1 MGAKS
6 RATCRDKLFFA
17 ATAAVVLLCWPA
29 CARESSGRRLRGFD
43 NSARGAEAGPEK
55 WPCAGRGTQ
64 FCNATAQELSACPR
78 PCQPGNCR
86 TVANRDFWKWEEAVL
101 AGAYDNVFVREDRG
115 PRGDICASVC
125 RSDDRNVVTSAQCL
139 AGRRCGSVDYCSVLD
154 CPPPLSYASCRRASA
169 FWEPTCEVCTRL
181 FPACAVLLGEPV
193 KRRDR
198 QCGEEEVFIDQKSPD
213 ISSASGTNP
222 ARPRLPK
229 PASPAEEDARGQVDD
244 VEAAE
249 ESPSQYSCE
258 SEPEGVCIRE
268 FTPGEMCRQWTPRSG
283 ESTMPY
289 DVTVSPYADVIVGN
303 RSFEASFPGNK
314 MYPNCRFVVPPRA
327 LPSTWVEECINNM
340 QKIDFLNDGKERPT
354 PPCPAGWF
362 ICQGMCYT
370 IVQRQSVGPTPVGE
384 AAEDYMSLEARC
396 GLCGGARVAFV
407 GEDPGMQA
415 VAAEAAR
422 LSRNRDRAV
431 WVRRFRFLPGP
442 NWRVESR
449 SNPFQPWHRYVTMAV
464 DDPWT
469 ATYQRFYTGELDGLT
484 SPGYDARFRN
494 QDASILC
501 VNTIPRTVEASH
513 DSASR
518 IEKKTGCLGEGAE
531 EMWANE
537 HHRWWP
543 ESNYPYPG
551 L

>member
-1 MGAKS
+1 
-6 RATCRDKLFFA
+6 
-17 ATAAVVLLCWPA
+17 
-29 CARESSGRRLRGFD
+29 
-43 NSARGAEAGPEK
+43 
-55 WPCAGRGTQ
+55 
-64 FCNATAQELSACPR
+64 
-78 PCQPGNCR
+78 
-86 TVANRDFWKWEEAVL
+86 VANRDFWKWEEAVL

-362 ICQGMCYT
+362 ICQGMCY
-370 IVQRQSVGPTPVGE
+370 V
-384 AAEDYMSLEARC
+384 
-396 GLCGGARVAFV
+396 
-407 GEDPGMQA
+407 
-415 VAAEAAR
+415 
-422 LSRNRDRAV
+422 RAP
-431 WVRRFRFLPGP
+431 LPP
-442 NWRVESR
+442 
-449 SNPFQPWHRYVTMAV
+449 
-464 DDPWT
+464 
-469 ATYQRFYTGELDGLT
+469 
-484 SPGYDARFRN
+484 
-494 QDASILC
+494 C
-501 VNTIPRTVEASH
+501 
-513 DSASR
+513 
-518 IEKKTGCLGEGAE
+518 
-531 EMWANE
+531 
-537 HHRWWP
+537 
-543 ESNYPYPG
+543 
-551 L
+551 